1 MGGRADVYLNIIEM
15 TGMKFTETKCLVSNL
30 TLTILIYDMK
40 FSSSDY
46 LYSLGWVVLPVGGV
60 EGDCVTVR
68 QCDHLSPSLS
78 LLGYSNTI
86 DSEGTF
92 RPGNSGHFLGTI
104 LHFQII

>member
-60 EGDCVTVR
+60 EGDCVTV
-68 QCDHLSPSLS
+68 
-78 LLGYSNTI
+78 
-86 DSEGTF
+86 
-92 RPGNSGHFLGTI
+92 
-104 LHFQII
+104 